1 MKRIF
6 TLITAIA
13 LSPALWAAT
22 HTISI
27 SGNSYNPANI
37 TAQIGD
43 NVVIEASQAHPL
55 VQVDLA
61 TWNNNGTT
69 PVGGGWGVK
78 TATYEFTITQMG
90 DIHFICQTHASMGMK
105 GKVAVFSPT
114 QIPELTLGASISL
127 FPNPAEN
134 GTFNVVTLDNAPDG
148 LNLLLFNTLGQTA
161 EKHTLA
167 AGVNSLATTL
177 PAGAYFYAITNKN
190 QAILR
195 TGKLFVTR

>member
-1 MKRIF
+1 MKRIL
-6 TLITAIA
+6 TLIVSIA
-13 LSPALWAAT
+13 LSTSVWAAT

-27 SGNSYNPANI
+27 SGNTYTPATL

-43 NVVIEASQAHPL
+43 VIIIEASQAHPL

-69 PVGGGWGVK
+69 PVGGGWGTK
-78 TATYEFTITQMG
+78 TATYEFTILQMG
-90 DIHFICQTHASMGMK
+90 DIHYICQAHASMGMK
-105 GKVAVFSPT
+105 GKITVFSPT
-114 QIPELTLGASISL
+114 AIPELSLGTSISL
-127 FPNPAEN
+127 FPNPVEN
-134 GTFNVVTLDNAPDG
+134 GTFNVVTQDNAPDG
-148 LNLLLFNTLGQTA
+148 LNLQLFNTLGQIA

-167 AGVNSLATTL
+167 TGVNTFASTL

-190 QAILR
+190 QAIVR